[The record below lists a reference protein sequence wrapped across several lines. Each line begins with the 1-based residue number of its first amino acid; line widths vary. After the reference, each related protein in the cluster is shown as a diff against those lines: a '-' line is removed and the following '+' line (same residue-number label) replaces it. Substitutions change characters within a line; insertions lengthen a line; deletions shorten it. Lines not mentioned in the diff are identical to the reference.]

1 MTAMSMEP
9 TMEAGQADMHTLE
22 TRITTL
28 DDKLDKVNE
37 NLLKLQG
44 QMMPRAEIEA
54 ADGRRVSL
62 ERFEGETAGIR
73 DRLSKLEGGPQK
85 ALAWIGAGVGCLSA
99 VFTALGVTAA
109 IVIAIVPHLK

>member
-1 MTAMSMEP
+1 MRMEP

-22 TRITTL
+22 TRIEAL
-28 DDKLDKVNE
+28 DEKIDKLNE
-37 NLLKLQG
+37 NVLTLKG
-44 QMMPRAEIEA
+44 SIMPRAEIET

-62 ERFEGETAGIR
+62 ERFEGEMLGVR
-73 DRLSKLEGGPQK
+73 DRLAKLEGGSQK